1 MSATLLILR
10 PQPGADR
17 TAARVRALGLA
28 PVIAPLFTV
37 RPLAWTAP
45 EGPFDA
51 VMLTSANA
59 ARHAGDGLTPYLK
72 LPCHAVGEA
81 TAEAACEAGFL
92 DIVTGTADGA
102 ALAAGMADAGIRS
115 ALWPCGLD
123 RAASD
128 HAGIRIAAVPVY
140 ESKPIEFLPSEAE
153 AALRA
158 GAVALLHSRRAAAC
172 FAALAAAYRRTTR
185 IAALSPAVARAAGD
199 GWAGI
204 AAADRPRDDAL
215 LELAAK
221 LCQTGGEMRP
231 PHA

>member
-1 MSATLLILR
+1 MSVPLLVLR
-10 PQPGADR
+10 PQPGADH
-17 TAARVRALGLA
+17 TADRARALGLA

-72 LPCHAVGEA
+72 LPCYAVGEA
-81 TAEAACEAGFL
+81 AAAAASEAGFL
-92 DIVTGTADGA
+92 DVETGPADGG
-102 ALAAGMADAGIRS
+102 ALVTEMARAGIGS
-115 ALWPCGLD
+115 VLWPCGLD
-123 RAASD
+123 RAVPD
-128 HAGIRIAAVPVY
+128 DAGIRIAAVPVY
-140 ESKPIEFLPSEAE
+140 VAEPIEFLPPEAD

-158 GAVALLHSRRAAAC
+158 GAIALLHSRRAATC

-185 IAALSPAVARAAGD
+185 IAALSQAVAQAAGD

-204 AAADRPRDDAL
+204 AVADRPRDEAL

-221 LCQTGGEMRP
+221 LCQTGAEMRP

>member
-1 MSATLLILR
+1 MSAPLLILR

-17 TAARVRALGLA
+17 TAARARARGLA
-28 PVIAPLFTV
+28 TVIAPLFTV

-45 EGPFDA
+45 EGSYDA

-72 LPCHAVGEA
+72 LPCHAVGET
-81 TAEAACEAGFL
+81 TAEAAREAGFL
-92 DIVTGTADGA
+92 DVITGPADGG
-102 ALAAGMADAGIRS
+102 ALMADMAGAGIRS

-123 RAASD
+123 RATPD
-128 HAGIRIAAVPVY
+128 DVGIRIAAVPVY
-140 ESKPIEFLPSEAE
+140 VAEPIEFLPPEAD

-185 IAALSPAVARAAGD
+185 VAALSEAVAQAAGD

-204 AAADRPRDDAL
+204 AAADRPRDEAL

-221 LCQTGGEMRP
+221 LCQTDREMRP